1 LLKFPIVYNG
11 EDELQQTIDSVIN
24 QSYKNIEYIII
35 DSNSNDG
42 TSNIISKFKKKLT
55 YIREKD
61 KNIYEGL
68 NKGIKKAKGR
78 YIGLLHSGDE
88 FKHNFSLSD
97 ALKKIKDYKLDAA
110 SFSLIYQNKKTIKRY
125 WKAPKKKI
133 TKIRYMKKTRLME
146 LANVAVTEGSDTSW
160 IKDSQ
165 VRSKVDMV
173 IKTLNN
179 LYGPDE
185 TVDGETLQFIIEE
198 LGMDYQMLKQL
209 SNQSHLTSRK

>member
-1 LLKFPIVYNG
+1 MLFFCYRKLDTSPILRIVACNKKRV
-11 EDELQQTIDSVIN
+11 TT
-24 QSYKNIEYIII
+24 YIIK
-35 DSNSNDG
+35 G
-42 TSNIISKFKKKLT
+42 PTSPTRRL
-55 YIREKD
+55 
-61 KNIYEGL
+61 
-68 NKGIKKAKGR
+68 
-78 YIGLLHSGDE
+78 
-88 FKHNFSLSD
+88 
-97 ALKKIKDYKLDAA
+97 
-110 SFSLIYQNKKTIKRY
+110 
-125 WKAPKKKI
+125 PKKKI

-173 IKTLNN
+173 IKTLKS